1 MPRLPCKRKT
11 DVSKCQA
18 CHAKRRWISP
28 SATPATQ
35 TGSQGDQQLPTAPP
49 DPAQP
54 RPLSAQV
61 PRLPRKTKVDVSK
74 CHACHAKGR
83 WMSPKCHPCH
93 AKRRCAC
100 PGARGDQQLP
110 SAPPKPAQFPNCHA
124 CHAKADIAKCHTCH
138 VKRRVASINQDL
150 QKPIPSQSTCGTWY
164 TWYTGRRV
172 DKLKNAFSK
181 KKRAEAK
188 KSGGRVQNGRFF
200 PPFGRLFPPFGRVGG
215 KILGNQTKKRVFLK
229 KRY

>member
-83 WMSPKCHPCH
+83 
-93 AKRRCAC
+93 CAC

-110 SAPPKPAQFPNCHA
+110 SAPPNPAQFPNCHA

-150 QKPIPSQSTCGTWY
+150 QKPIPSQSTWGTWY

-181 KKRAEAK
+181 KKTRRSK
-188 KSGGRVQNGRFF
+188 KVRWTGPEWTLFSAFF
-200 PPFGRLFPPFGRVGG
+200 RLLDGLEE
-215 KILGNQTKKRVFLK
+215 KSWETKPKNAFS
-229 KRY
+229 

>member
-1 MPRLPCKRKT
+1 MQKENGCQQVPGLPRKT
-11 DVSKCQA
+11 KVDFAKRHA
-18 CHAKRRWISP
+18 CHANRLSGRPTAPNRATRPSPAQTPKCP

-35 TGSQGDQQLPTAPP
+35 NEGGCQ
-49 DPAQP
+49 
-54 RPLSAQV
+54 QV
-61 PRLPRKTKVDVSK
+61 PRLPRKRKVDV
-74 CHACHAKGR
+74 A
-83 WMSPKCHPCH
+83 KCHPCH

-110 SAPPKPAQFPNCHA
+110 SAPPNPAQFPNCHA
-124 CHAKADIAKCHTCH
+124 CHAKADITKCHTCH

-181 KKRAEAK
+181 KKKKRPEAK

>member
-1 MPRLPCKRKT
+1 MQKENGCQQVPGLPRKT
-11 DVSKCQA
+11 KVDFAKRHA
-18 CHAKRRWISP
+18 CHANRLSGRPTAPNRATRPSPAQTPKCP

-35 TGSQGDQQLPTAPP
+35 NEGGCQ
-49 DPAQP
+49 
-54 RPLSAQV
+54 QV
-61 PRLPRKTKVDVSK
+61 PRLPRKRKVDV
-74 CHACHAKGR
+74 A
-83 WMSPKCHPCH
+83 KCHPCH

-110 SAPPKPAQFPNCHA
+110 SAPPNPAQFPNCHA

-150 QKPIPSQSTCGTWY
+150 QKPIPSQSTWGTWY

-181 KKRAEAK
+181 KNAQKQ
-188 KSGGRVQNGRFF
+188 KSQVDGSRMDAFF
-200 PPFGRLFPPFGRVGG
+200 RLLDAFFRLLDGLEE
-215 KILGNQTKKRVFLK
+215 KSWETKPKNAFS
-229 KRY
+229 